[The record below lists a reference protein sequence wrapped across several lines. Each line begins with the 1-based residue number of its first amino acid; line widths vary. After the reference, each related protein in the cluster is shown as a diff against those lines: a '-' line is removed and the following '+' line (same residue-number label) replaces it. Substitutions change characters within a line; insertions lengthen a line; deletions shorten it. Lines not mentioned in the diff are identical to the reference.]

1 MRDSQKL
8 SEIFFSLN
16 ESGQQSLLDYALFLT
31 QQHKKDQTEFPEPEL
46 IQREEGETVIAAI
59 KRLKKSYAMLNM
71 DKLLNETSTF
81 TAQYMLTLGFCSK
94 NVVFSEHVKH
104 GASHQQ
110 RILPQQHECKSDH
123 RE

>member
-81 TAQYMLTLGFCSK
+81 TAQYMLQGRDVDEVIDDLEKTF
-94 NVVFSEHVKH
+94 VKH
-104 GASHQQ
+104 YDKQKEDYES
-110 RILPQQHECKSDH
+110 
-123 RE
+123 